1 VGTKERRE
9 RERMER
15 RRAILDAAR
24 VLVRERGF
32 NRTTTRMIAEAC
44 ELSEATLFFYFSSK
58 DEILTSLLL
67 EGAEFMADGLERIVA
82 GTRTTQ
88 EKLRR
93 VWEFF
98 ATVQKEHPEY
108 IHVSSYIAHP
118 EATGAVDPAVRDQLG
133 KVSGEN
139 FDRLTVLMTEVIG
152 EDRARVG
159 ADVLWGTFLGL
170 SLLRDARI
178 NLDLPPHPD
187 RDELAV
193 ALDLLVTGVA
203 TGTAGDTV

>member
-1 VGTKERRE
+1 G
-9 RERMER
+9 
-15 RRAILDAAR
+15 
-24 VLVRERGF
+24 G
-32 NRTTTRMIAEAC
+32 
-44 ELSEATLFFYFSSK
+44 
-58 DEILTSLLL
+58 L
-67 EGAEFMADGLERIVA
+67 EGIVTDHDA
-82 GTRTTQ
+82 PA

-108 IHVSSYIAHP
+108 IHVSSYLAHP
-118 EATGAVDPAVRDQLG
+118 EATAAVDPAVKDQLG

-139 FDRLTVLMTEVIG
+139 FDRLTVLMADVIG

-159 ADVLWGTFLGL
+159 ADVLWATFLGL